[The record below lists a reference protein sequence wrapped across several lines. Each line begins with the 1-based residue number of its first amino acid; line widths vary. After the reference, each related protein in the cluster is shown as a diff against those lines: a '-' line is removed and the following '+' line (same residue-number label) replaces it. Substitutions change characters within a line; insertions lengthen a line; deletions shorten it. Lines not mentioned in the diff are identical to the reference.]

1 MHRMNI
7 EFELPMNVLESLVFR
22 VSVDADGDAFAVA
35 EVKIDGKDW
44 KILVEDCE
52 DWDDGSE
59 DSGSAAFFKRKAVS
73 GDMCFVK
80 GRRPQ
85 TLVALQRA

>member
-1 MHRMNI
+1 MSN
-7 EFELPMNVLESLVFR
+7 EVELSMSALESIVFR
-22 VSVDADGDAFAVA
+22 VSVDADGDAVA
-35 EVKIDGKDW
+35 MADVKIAENTW
-44 KILVEDCE
+44 KILVDGME

-59 DSGSAAFFKRKAVS
+59 DSGSAAFFKRKALA
-73 GDMCFVK
+73 GEMCFVK